1 MHKIKLNSIL
11 NNMIAPL
18 TSNNTVE
25 DALKL
30 MKKNNISSVVIIDS
44 SSKPIGIFT
53 EHDSLKIIGNE
64 KNKKIALESVM
75 SKNVFSVSE
84 EMYIHDAYLAME
96 QKKFKH
102 LIVVDKDNIYLG
114 VVTEGDF
121 LRNIGFEEMDKF
133 KFIEDVMNK
142 SILTVESNTLLTT
155 VAKLMTEKRSDYAI
169 IEKNK
174 VPISIVS
181 ERDLAHYYSNNSNQE
196 TKNITVSIIKNDSMK
211 LVTETTSLKDAYSL
225 MKKNNVHQLVVIS
238 DDNTL
243 AGLITRH
250 DVLKAIHGSYFEFLL
265 HTIEQ
270 KNLKEE
276 QLIRHKEELEK
287 LANYDQL
294 TGLPNRSLF
303 RTYLKKSISRA
314 VRNNHISALV
324 VFDLYRFNDIND
336 SYGHAM
342 GDELLKI
349 ISVKISDRIREG
361 DVVARLSGDEFAIIV
376 EHISHKEDAA
386 KITEDILKH
395 ISSTSKLSNGVEVH
409 IKACAGIVITPH
421 DALTMEEVCQYAD
434 SALGRAKND
443 GRSIYKFYTSQM
455 TQDSIKRLEY
465 EAKLRT
471 SVKDNQLEVYYQPQV
486 HIQTGKIIGAEALL
500 RWHCPI
506 RGMVP
511 PAEFIPVA
519 EDSGLINEIGEWV
532 LNEVCRQGKIWLDQG
547 VRLTLAVNVS
557 ANQIKYQNLPSI
569 VDHAL
574 NKTGFI
580 AEKLEL
586 ELTESSIMQ
595 RGEDSVK
602 MLHALRAKGIHL
614 AIDDFGTGYSSLSYL
629 KRFPID
635 MIKIDKSFIDDIPYD
650 KDDMAIVIA
659 IIEMG
664 KALGYQVLAEGTESK
679 EQIDF
684 LREKGCEQYQGYYK
698 SKPLPAKE
706 FTEFFLAQ
714 KS

>member
-265 HTIEQ
+265 RTIEQ

-547 VRLTLAVNVS
+547 IRLTLAVNVS
-557 ANQIKYQNLPSI
+557 ANQIKYQDLPSI